1 MRHDLDLLAEQA
13 KRVLD
18 LNWSGSYTKP
28 GPRLYPHQWSWDSAF
43 IAIGYACY
51 QQERATAE
59 LRHLFDNQ
67 WSNGLLPQIVFNPG
81 FAGYFPGMSFW
92 HAECSQN
99 ARCKLNTSGVAQPP
113 LHATAA
119 LHVYRR
125 AADAEGAFAFLEEVY
140 PCLGTW
146 HEYLYRERDPEG
158 EGLVY
163 LRHPWESGMDNSPMW
178 DQILQRMQLRPDQIP
193 KYQRADTHVVP
204 KEDRPEEAA
213 YDRFAYLVQ
222 LFEQR
227 DYDEARIREDCPFL
241 VQDVLF
247 NALLCQAEQ
256 DLAQIARILGGDPS
270 PHEARAAKTAA
281 AMDRKLWDEEHGIY
295 LDFDL
300 NTYQPIGVYVAAG
313 FLPLYAGI
321 PDQERARRMLESMQ
335 NTGFCLKDE
344 SLVPVPSYDR
354 YGYGFSPV
362 QYWRGPVWINID
374 WLLMRGFERYGFPE
388 QAERLRRAMVSLVQ
402 NAGFYEYF
410 DPIGGRGHGSD
421 FFSWTAALLL
431 DVLMDETN
439 GHQARQT
446 SHSAASDEKIGE
458 ERTGGGLY
466 PG

>member
-1 MRHDLDLLAEQA
+1 MQRDLDPLIERA

-18 LNWSGSYTKP
+18 LNWSGSYTRP

-43 IAIGYACY
+43 VAIGYACY
-51 QQERATAE
+51 QQERAIAE

-67 WSNGLLPQIVFNPG
+67 WSNGLVPQIVFNPE
-81 FAGYFPGMSFW
+81 FEGYFPGMSFW

-99 ARCKLNTSGVAQPP
+99 ARCKLNTSGVVQPP

-119 LHVYRR
+119 RHVYRR
-125 AADAEGAFAFLEEVY
+125 ASDAEGALAFLEEVF
-140 PCLGTW
+140 PRLVAW

-163 LRHPWESGMDNSPMW
+163 IRHPWESGMDNSPMW
-178 DQILQRMQLRPDQIP
+178 DQILQRMQLRPEQIP
-193 KYQRADTHVVP
+193 EYQRADTHIVP
-204 KEDRPEEAA
+204 KEDRPEAAA

-247 NALLCQAEQ
+247 NVLLCQAEQ
-256 DLAQIARILGGDPS
+256 DLAQIARIVGGDPS
-270 PHEARAAKTAA
+270 AHEARAAKTARA
-281 AMDRKLWDEEHGIY
+281 VDRKLWDEEHGIY

-300 NTYQPIGVYVAAG
+300 ITDQTIHVYVAAG

-321 PDQERARRMLESMQ
+321 PDGGRAWRMLESLE

-344 SLVPVPSYDR
+344 SSIPVPSYDR

-362 QYWRGPVWINID
+362 RYWRGPVWINID
-374 WLLMRGFERYGFPE
+374 WLLMRGLERYEFRE
-388 QAERLRRAMVSLVQ
+388 QAQRLRRAIVGLVQ
-402 NAGFYEYF
+402 KTGFYEYF
-410 DPIGGRGHGSD
+410 DPLSGRGHGSD

-431 DVLMDETN
+431 DVLLDEANTPEVRSN
-439 GHQARQT
+439 ILSYEG
-446 SHSAASDEKIGE
+446 
-458 ERTGGGLY
+458 
-466 PG
+466 